1 MSSVLAHTTHP
12 SLLAGQIAAWFHEG
26 LQRARALWSA
36 RVLAVTAPRTLTR
49 FEEAEQVRAMAM
61 DLLDSDPAFAQD
73 LFAAADRHEL
83 E

>member
-12 SLLAGQIAAWFHEG
+12 SLVAPIAAWFHEG
-26 LQRARALWSA
+26 LQRARALLSA
-36 RVLAVTAPRTLTR
+36 RLLAVTAPRKLTR